1 MASLDTI
8 QLTGLR
14 VRAHHGVYDFEREN
28 GQDFVIDVTV
38 WLDLARA
45 AASDDVSTTIHY
57 GELADSIARA
67 VAGDPVDLIE
77 TVAERV
83 ATLVLSYPAAERTRV
98 TVHKPDAPISVPFAD
113 VAVSIEREQR
123 APSASGDHATRD
135 DQATRDAHATGARP
149 GRHGSA
155 DRADADA

>member
-45 AASDDVSTTIHY
+45 AASDDVATTIHY
-57 GELADSIARA
+57 GELAEGIARA
-67 VAGDPVDLIE
+67 VAADPVDLIE

-83 ATLVLSYPAAERTRV
+83 ATLVLAYPAAERTRV

-113 VAVSIEREQR
+113 VAVSIERAR
-123 APSASGDHATRD
+123 KARSASGDHARGDDRATRD
-135 DQATRDAHATGARP
+135 DNTTGALP